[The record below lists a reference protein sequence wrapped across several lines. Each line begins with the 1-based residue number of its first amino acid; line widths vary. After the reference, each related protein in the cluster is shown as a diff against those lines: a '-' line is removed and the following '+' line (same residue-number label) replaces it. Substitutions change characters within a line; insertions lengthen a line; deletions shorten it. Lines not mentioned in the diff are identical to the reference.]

1 MALVGRSGAGKST
14 LLRAVAG
21 LARPGA
27 GEIALGDE
35 TWFSSADRIN
45 RAPERRAVGLVF
57 QDYALFPHLSTEDNV
72 AFGGRGRA
80 AEMLDR
86 MGIRHLARARPG
98 DLSGGERQ
106 RVAVA
111 RALAREPR
119 VMLLDEPMAALDTR
133 TRGEIRGELRSLL
146 ADLRCPTLLVTH
158 DFEDAAVLAGR
169 ILVIR
174 DGRLVQEGTPSD
186 LVARPA
192 DAFVAGLTGAEVL
205 AGRARTGQGGLTE
218 VALEAGGVVYS
229 DDPLHGEVGVVVHPS
244 DVTLARDAPVD
255 SALNRIEG
263 PVLSVV
269 TFGGRTRVRVGP
281 VTAEVTTASA
291 ERLGLGDGQR
301 LVAIF
306 KATATRLVP
315 MGPPASADDSEDPPT
330 MQRGRER

>member
-1 MALVGRSGAGKST
+1 
-14 LLRAVAG
+14 
-21 LARPGA
+21 
-27 GEIALGDE
+27 
-35 TWFSSADRIN
+35 
-45 RAPERRAVGLVF
+45 
-57 QDYALFPHLSTEDNV
+57 
-72 AFGGRGRA
+72 
-80 AEMLDR
+80 
-86 MGIRHLARARPG
+86 
-98 DLSGGERQ
+98 
-106 RVAVA
+106 
-111 RALAREPR
+111 
-119 VMLLDEPMAALDTR
+119 MLLDEPMAALDTR

-146 ADLRCPTLLVTH
+146 ADLECPTLLVTH

-169 ILVIR
+169 IVVIR
-174 DGRLVQEGTPSD
+174 EGRLVQEGTPSD

-205 AGRARTGQGGLTE
+205 AGRARPGQGGLTE

-244 DVTLARDAPVD
+244 DITLARDAPVD

-315 MGPPASADDSEDPPT
+315 MGPSASADGPEDPPK